1 MKIEYLKTQIVTVVT
16 IALAA
21 FFLLLAS
28 NSYGG
33 QVAHVDE
40 ACFQHKHLL
49 HWRATS
55 AYLAVTFLC
64 NNAASFN
71 TTRALLSEF
80 KHSVSC

>member
-16 IALAA
+16 IAA
-21 FFLLLAS
+21 FSYCLLL
-28 NSYGG
+28 NGYGG
-33 QVAHVDE
+33 QIAHVDE

-49 HWRATS
+49 HWRVTS